1 MIGVNLAGAE
11 FGSASGVYGYS
22 YIYPSASELDYFKS
36 EGITLIRLPFMWERA
51 QHTLG
56 GPLDEAEVGRIH
68 TFLDEAAARGMQVVL
83 DVHNYGRYGGQV
95 IGSDA
100 VPISA
105 FADFWSKM
113 AKEFGGDAGIAGF
126 GLMNEPHDM
135 GGAGVWMAAAQAAVD
150 AIRATGA
157 TENIVVAGDG
167 WSSAGMWQLVNGNLA
182 INDALNK
189 IVYEAHIY
197 FDHDNSGTYRGSYD
211 QEGVTPD
218 TGVQRLQVFQD
229 WLAAHDAKG
238 FIGEFGVPGDDP
250 RWLTALGNLV
260 DAMQKDGID
269 GTAWAAGP
277 WWGNYPLSLE
287 PSNGV
292 DKPQLDILTKYETSA
307 ADAVTS
313 VFDVTGNTIIGSSG
327 DDLINAVHSAPYQP
341 FATSQN
347 DTISGMDGNDT
358 IAGGAGAD
366 RIDGG
371 AGSDTVSYATSSAGV
386 DVSLWSGRGHGGD
399 AQGDTLISIEN
410 LTGSAFGDVFEAS
423 SVANRFNGGEGID
436 TLSYEHSGAGVTV
449 TLIGHAPQVSA
460 GDASGD
466 ILLNIENLA
475 GSDFDDALTG
485 NSAANVLTGGAGNDT
500 LDGRG
505 SADTM
510 VGGTGDDIYVVDN
523 PGDVV
528 IENPGEGIDT
538 VRSSVSYT
546 LTDNVEDLTL
556 LSAGNR
562 NGTGNAEDN
571 VITGN
576 AGNNLLSGLD
586 GNDTLIGG
594 AGRDTLTGGA
604 GNDAFVFGP
613 GFGRDTVTDFAPGSD
628 VLQFDSQ
635 VFADAEHVLAASV
648 QAGADVVIT
657 CDAYNSVTLK
667 NVALASLHAGDF
679 LFT

>member
-11 FGSASGVYGYS
+11 FGSASGVYGTS
-22 YIYPSASELDYFKS
+22 YIYPTASELDYFKS

-68 TFLDEAAARGMQVVL
+68 TFLDQAAARGMQVVL
-83 DVHNYGRYGGQV
+83 DVHNYGRYGGQA

-100 VPISA
+100 VPTAA

-150 AIRATGA
+150 AIRASGA

-197 FDHDNSGTYRGSYD
+197 FDHDNSGTYQGTYD
-211 QEGVTPD
+211 QEGATPD
-218 TGVQRLQVFQD
+218 TGVRRLQVFQD

-260 DAMQKDGID
+260 DAMHKDGID

-292 DKPQLDILTKYETSA
+292 DKPQLDILSKYASDA
-307 ADAVTS
+307 ATS

-327 DDLINAVHSAPYQP
+327 DDVINATHSALHQP
-341 FATSQN
+341 FAT
-347 DTISGMDGNDT
+347 DAGDIISGMDGNDM

-371 AGSDTVSYATSSAGV
+371 AGN
-386 DVSLWSGRGHGGD
+386 DVL
-399 AQGDTLISIEN
+399 
-410 LTGSAFGDVFEAS
+410 
-423 SVANRFNGGEGID
+423 NGG
-436 TLSYEHSGAGVTV
+436 
-449 TLIGHAPQVSA
+449 
-460 GDASGD
+460 
-466 ILLNIENLA
+466 
-475 GSDFDDALTG
+475 TG
-485 NSAANVLTGGAGNDT
+485 
-500 LDGRG
+500 
-505 SADTM
+505 ADTM
-510 VGGTGDDIYVVDN
+510 IGGTGDDRYVMDN

-528 IENPGEGIDT
+528 VENAGGGIDT
-538 VRSSVSYT
+538 VRSSVSYM
-546 LTDNVEDLTL
+546 LADNVENLTL
-556 LSAGNR
+556 LGAGNR
-562 NGTGNAEDN
+562 SGTGNAEDN

-576 AGNNLLSGLD
+576 AGNNVLSGLD

-594 AGRDTLTGGA
+594 AGRDTLAGGA
-604 GNDAFVFGP
+604 GNDTFVFGP
-613 GFGRDTVTDFAPGSD
+613 GFGRDTVTDFASGSD
-628 VLQFDSQ
+628 VLQFDSR

-648 QAGADVVIT
+648 QVGADVVIT
-657 CDAYNSVTLK
+657 CDADNSVTLK